1 MEQTKKQEVKIEG
14 QLNPRLFAE
23 TMARIF
29 SKKYGVKVTVESVE
43 KIGDEKT
50 A

>member
-1 MEQTKKQEVKIEG
+1 MNQAKKTAVKIEG
-14 QLNPRLFAE
+14 QLNPKLFAE

-29 SKKYGVKVTVESVE
+29 SKKYGVKVTVKSVE

>member
-1 MEQTKKQEVKIEG
+1 MEQTRKPAVRIEG

-43 KIGDEKT
+43 KIENEKT

>member
-1 MEQTKKQEVKIEG
+1 MNQAQKQAVRIEG
-14 QLNPRLFAE
+14 QFNPRLFAE
-23 TMARIF
+23 TLARIF

>member
-1 MEQTKKQEVKIEG
+1 MNQAQKQAVRIEG
-14 QLNPRLFAE
+14 QFNPRLFAE